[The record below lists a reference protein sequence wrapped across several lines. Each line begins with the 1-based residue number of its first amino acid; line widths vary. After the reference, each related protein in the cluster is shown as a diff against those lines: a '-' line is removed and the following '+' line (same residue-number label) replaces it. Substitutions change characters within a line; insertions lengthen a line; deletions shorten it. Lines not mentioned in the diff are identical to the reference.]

1 MVGHLSPSCR
11 NWLSCILF
19 SKIKKQGFKK
29 FADGLEKKV
38 KDKIDRDS
46 DENSENDEKPKNKK
60 DRLKGMKNFTK
71 NIRRKTT
78 QIISNN

>member
-1 MVGHLSPSCR
+1 MSSSCQ
-11 NWLSCILF
+11 NWLSFILF

-38 KDKIDRDS
+38 KDKIDHDS
-46 DENSENDEKPKNKK
+46 DDNAEIEEKPKNKK
-60 DRLKGMKNFTK
+60 DRMKGMKNFTK